1 MGSLGKLRLTRM
13 DFAKALFESW
23 PLSPIANCLTRRV
36 GSIWNFDSSAIER
49 IKRTVVEAF
58 SYNRD
63 NETLDVNSGDYPQVI
78 LKNDPLLTPRVVSC
92 SELVL
97 LTTFSQ
103 KVYIHLVLK
112 CRQVLFLSQ
121 TCLPVSSVARSSE
134 NHDT

>member
-36 GSIWNFDSSAIER
+36 GSIWNFNSSRSALYER

-63 NETLDVNSGDYPQVI
+63 NETLDVNSGDHPQVI
-78 LKNDPLLTPRVVSC
+78 
-92 SELVL
+92 
-97 LTTFSQ
+97 Q
-103 KVYIHLVLK
+103 K
-112 CRQVLFLSQ
+112 
-121 TCLPVSSVARSSE
+121 E
-134 NHDT
+134 